1 MKKGVIIISFVIAIL
16 CGSMVY
22 FYLSTNKNTEIKKN
36 PEKVVLTKNVG
47 MENPIVIKY
56 SEYNGQPIEIVY
68 DSIQKRISLRVHE
81 DYVCGG
87 DKELQVLK
95 TKVSEICTSEKII
108 TIGNSGYSLCFLGG
122 FPEWSPYHSLGPNYS
137 NACLLFSSKTTLKNK
152 VFYITGENNKRGY
165 YPYADSVGTT
175 L

>member
-22 FYLSTNKNTEIKKN
+22 FYFSTYKNTKIEKN
-36 PEKVVLTKNVG
+36 PEKVVLTKNIG

-56 SEYNGQPIEIVY
+56 SEYNGQPIEIEY
-68 DSIQKRISLRVHE
+68 DSIQKRISLRVHK
-81 DYVCGG
+81 DYTDSG

-95 TKVSEICTSEKII
+95 TKVSKICVSKKI
-108 TIGNSGYSLCFLGG
+108 TAIGNSGYSLCFLGG
-122 FPEWSPYHSLGPNYS
+122 FPEWSPYHSAGPHYS
-137 NACLLFSSKTTLKNK
+137 NACLLFSSKTNLKNK
-152 VFYITGENNKRGY
+152 VFYIKGENNKRGY